1 MSTLILTRRDIARLI
16 TIPETLTAVEGA
28 FSAYASGTAM
38 MPPKAYLTLDTGD
51 FRAMPAAVPGA
62 AGMKWINVHLGNSS
76 IGLPSIMGIIIY
88 SDPNTGYPLAIMD
101 GTEITAYRT
110 GAASAI
116 ASRQLARQDARILGL
131 VGAGH
136 QADTQIKSHLEFF
149 KFDEIRIFDRSPKAA
164 EQLIKRFPE
173 LPITVSNLEN
183 VCGADIICTLTPSR
197 TPYLKYRWL
206 KPGTHINAIGADAP
220 GKQELELEVLLNAR
234 LVVDDVYQATHAGEL
249 NVSIAAGDFSE
260 TQIYATLGELT
271 VGLKTG
277 RTDAETITVFD
288 STGLAIQD
296 IACARYIYE
305 KAGKLGTGQT
315 FDLIGV

>member
-1 MSTLILTRRDIARLI
+1 MSTLILARHDIARLI
-16 TIPETLTAVEGA
+16 TMPETLSAVEDA
-28 FSAYASGTAM
+28 FSSYARGTAL

-62 AGMKWINVHLGNSS
+62 AGMKWINVHPGNSG

-110 GAASAI
+110 GAAAAI
-116 ASRQLARQDARILGL
+116 ASRWLARPESRILGL
-131 VGAGH
+131 VGTGS
-136 QADTQIKSHLEFF
+136 QADTQIKAHLEYFQ
-149 KFDEIRIFDRSPKAA
+149 FDEIRVFDRCQEAA
-164 EQLIKRFPE
+164 GHLIKRFPE
-173 LPITVSNLEN
+173 LPITQTNLEN

-197 TPYLKYRWL
+197 TPFLKYSWM
-206 KPGTHINAIGADAP
+206 KPGAHVNAIGADAP
-220 GKQELELEVLLNAR
+220 GKQELEFEVLMNSR
-234 LVVDDVYQATHAGEL
+234 VVVDDIYQATHAGEL
-249 NVSIAAGDFSE
+249 NMSITAGVFSE
-260 TQIYATLGELT
+260 THIYATLGELT
-271 VGLKTG
+271 AGLKPG
-277 RTDAETITVFD
+277 RTDNDTVTVFD

-305 KAGKLGTGQT
+305 KAREHGVDQT